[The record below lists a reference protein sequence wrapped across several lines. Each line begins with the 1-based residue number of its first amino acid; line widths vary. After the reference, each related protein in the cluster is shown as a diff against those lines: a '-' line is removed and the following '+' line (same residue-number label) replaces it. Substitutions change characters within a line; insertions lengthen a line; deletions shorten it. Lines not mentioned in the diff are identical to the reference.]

1 MAEAKNACAVVLAN
15 KLKGKTMIHIQSF
28 AAGKW
33 IAPSANARS
42 IYSAVTSEKIAQ
54 AGSALDTQAMLD
66 HARDVGGPALRK
78 LTFHDRA
85 RRLKALALH
94 LKAHKKPL
102 YQLSYTT
109 GATHADS
116 QIDIDGGIT
125 TMLVFASKGRR
136 ELPDA
141 HVYLDGEL
149 EQLSRNGSFLGQHIC
164 TPMLGAAVHINAY
177 NFPVWGMLEKLA
189 PTLLAGVPAIIK
201 PATST
206 AHVAE
211 AAFRIMVES
220 GIFPEG
226 AIQFIAGGSGD
237 LLSQLGAQDSV
248 AFTGSAD
255 TALMLRASKH
265 LLQNAVRFTA
275 EQDSLNASILG
286 PDATVDTPEFG
297 LFINEAF
304 QEITTKAGQKCTAI
318 RRIIAPEALVEPV
331 IEALTA
337 KLDTVRIGDPA
348 ERETT
353 MGALV
358 SEAQRADVQAR
369 LEVLSTEAKRVYGTD
384 AAPQENGAFMA
395 PQLLHCADPDA
406 AKAVHEVEAFG
417 PVSTIMPYRD
427 LPHAAALANRG
438 GGSLVASVI
447 THDPSVASA
456 LAMDIAANHG
466 RLYFNDRESMA
477 EATGHGSPLPHMVH
491 GGPGRAGGG
500 EEMGGV
506 RGVMHYMQR
515 TAVQGSP
522 RLLSAVG
529 QTWLP
534 GAPIVEAKQHPF
546 RRTFNELELGESLLT
561 DARKISLE
569 DIEHFAHFTGDTF
582 YAHMDETAAK
592 ANPFFP
598 GRVAHGYLMLAF
610 AAGLFVEPNPGPVLA
625 NTGLSNLSFQ
635 KPVSPDDSV
644 QARLT
649 VKRKTKRTEDY
660 GEVCWRV
667 ELRNQDDEMVATYEL
682 LTMVAY

>member
-1 MAEAKNACAVVLAN
+1 MMQL
-15 KLKGKTMIHIQSF
+15 QSF

-33 IAPSANARS
+33 AQPGPEARP
-42 IYSAVTSEKIAQ
+42 IFNAVTGEEVAR
-54 AGSALDTQAMLD
+54 AGGPLDTQAMLD
-66 HARDVGGPALRK
+66 YARNVGGPSLRA

-102 YQLSYTT
+102 YGLSYLS
-109 GATHADS
+109 GATHSDS

-136 ELPDA
+136 ELPDS

-149 EQLSRNGSFLGQHIC
+149 EQLSRGGSFMGQHIC
-164 TPMLGAAVHINAY
+164 TPLLGAAVHINAY

-206 AHVAE
+206 AYLAE

-226 AIQFIAGGSGD
+226 AMQFIAGGSGD
-237 LLSQLGAQDSV
+237 LLDRLGGQDVVS
-248 AFTGSAD
+248 FTGSAD
-255 TALMLRASKH
+255 TALMLRSAKPIMA
-265 LLQNAVRFTA
+265 NATRFVA

-286 PDATVDTPEFG
+286 PDATPDTPEFD
-297 LFINEAF
+297 LFINEAYR
-304 QEITTKAGQKCTAI
+304 EITVKAGQKCTSI
-318 RRIIAPEALVEPV
+318 RRILAPEALVTPV
-331 IEALTA
+331 IEALSA
-337 KLDTVRIGDPA
+337 KLAKVNIGDPSH
-348 ERETT
+348 RETT

-358 SEAQRADVQAR
+358 STGQRSDVQAR
-369 LEVLSTEAKRVYGTD
+369 MAILSTEAERVFGED
-384 AAPQENGAFMA
+384 QPPIAQGAFMT
-395 PQLLHCADPDA
+395 PQLFHCADPDA
-406 AKAVHEVEAFG
+406 AQAVHEVEAFG

-447 THDPSVASA
+447 THDTEVAHQ
-456 LAMDIAANHG
+456 LAMGIASHHG

-477 EATGHGSPLPHMVH
+477 ESTGHGSPLPHLVH

-522 RLLSAVG
+522 RLLSAIG

-534 GAPIVEAKQHPF
+534 GAPQIKAKEHPF
-546 RRTFNELELGESLLT
+546 RRHFEDLQLGETLT
-561 DARKISLE
+561 TLSRTITLE

-582 YAHMDETAAK
+582 YAHMDEEAAK

-598 GRVAHGYLMLAF
+598 GRVAHGYLLLSF

-625 NTGLSNLSFQ
+625 NTGLNSLSFQ
-635 KPVSPDDSV
+635 KPVNPGDSLRA
-644 QARLT
+644 QLT

-660 GEVCWRV
+660 GEVRWHIQ
-667 ELRNQDDEMVATYEL
+667 LTNQDGEAVATYEL
-682 LTMVAY
+682 LTMVAYNLAKSC

>member
-1 MAEAKNACAVVLAN
+1 MLQIN
-15 KLKGKTMIHIQSF
+15 SF
-28 AAGKW
+28 AAGNW
-33 IAPSANARS
+33 VAPSKQARP
-42 IYSAVTSEKIAQ
+42 IFSAVTSEKIAQ
-54 AGSALDTQAMLD
+54 AGGPLDTQAMLD
-66 HARDVGGPALRK
+66 HARNIGGPALRA

-94 LKAHKKPL
+94 LKANKKPL
-102 YQLSYTT
+102 YQLSYST

-141 HVYLDGEL
+141 HVYLDGDL
-149 EQLSRNGSFLGQHIC
+149 EQLSRNGSFMGQHIC

-206 AHVAE
+206 VHVAE

-226 AIQFIAGGSGD
+226 SIQFIAGGSGE
-237 LLSQLGAQDSV
+237 LLGQLGAQDSV

-255 TALMLRASKH
+255 TALLLRSSKH
-265 LLQNAVRFTA
+265 LLQNSVRFTA

-286 PDATVDTPEFG
+286 PDATVGTPEFG
-297 LFINEAF
+297 LFIDEAF
-304 QEITTKAGQKCTAI
+304 REITTKAGQKCTAI
-318 RRIIAPEALVEPV
+318 RRIIAPEALVQPV
-331 IEALTA
+331 IDALSA
-337 KLDTVRIGDPA
+337 KLDTVIIGDPA
-348 ERETT
+348 ARETT

-358 SEAQRADVQAR
+358 SVAQRTDVQAR
-369 LEVLSTEAKRVYGTD
+369 LRLLSAEAAYVYGND
-384 AAPQENGAFMA
+384 KPPQESGAFMA
-395 PQLLHCADPDA
+395 PQLLHCADPDTA
-406 AKAVHEVEAFG
+406 TAIHEVEAFG

-447 THDPSVASA
+447 THDPKVAST
-456 LAMDIAANHG
+456 LAFGIAANHG
-466 RLYFNDRESMA
+466 RLYFNDRDSMA

-500 EEMGGV
+500 EEMGGI

-522 RLLSAVG
+522 RMLAAIG

-546 RRTFNELELGESLLT
+546 RRTFKELELGESLLT
-561 DARKISLE
+561 KTRKISLE

-598 GRVAHGYLMLAF
+598 GRVAHGYLLLSF

-625 NTGLSNLSFQ
+625 NTGLNNLSFQ
-635 KPVSPDDSV
+635 KPVSPGDNIH
-644 QARLT
+644 ARLT

-660 GEVCWRV
+660 GEVRWHI
-667 ELRNQDDEMVATYEL
+667 ELSNQDEETVATYEL
-682 LTMVAY
+682 LTMVAYTR

>member
-1 MAEAKNACAVVLAN
+1 MLQVE
-15 KLKGKTMIHIQSF
+15 SF

-33 IAPSANARS
+33 IAPSAEARP

-54 AGSALDTQAMLD
+54 AGSPLDTQAMLD
-66 HARDVGGPALRK
+66 YARNVGGPALRA

-102 YQLSYTT
+102 YALSYST

-141 HVYLDGEL
+141 HVYLDGNL
-149 EQLSRNGSFLGQHIC
+149 EQLSRNGSFMGQHIC

-206 AHVAE
+206 VHVAE
-211 AAFRIMVES
+211 AAFRIMVDS

-226 AIQFIAGGSGD
+226 SIQFIAGGSGG
-237 LLSQLGAQDSV
+237 LLGQLGSQDSV

-255 TALMLRASKH
+255 TALMLRSSKH
-265 LLQNAVRFTA
+265 LLQNSVRFTA

-286 PDATVDTPEFG
+286 PDATVGTPEFG
-297 LFINEAF
+297 IFIEEAF
-304 QEITTKAGQKCTAI
+304 REITTKAGQKCTAI
-318 RRIIAPEALVEPV
+318 RRIIAPVALVNPV
-331 IEALTA
+331 IEALSA
-337 KLDTVRIGDPA
+337 KLDKARIGDPA
-348 ERETT
+348 ERNTT

-358 SEAQRADVQAR
+358 SEAQRTDVQAR
-369 LEVLSTEAKRVYGTD
+369 LAALTPESTRVFGTD
-384 AAPQENGAFMA
+384 TAPLDHGAFMS
-395 PQLLHCADPDA
+395 PQLLHCPEPDA
-406 AKAVHEVEAFG
+406 ATAVHEVEAFG

-447 THDPSVASA
+447 THDPKVASQLA
-456 LAMDIAANHG
+456 LNIAANHG
-466 RLYFNDRESMA
+466 RIYVNDRDSMA
-477 EATGHGSPLPHMVH
+477 ESTGHGSPLPHMVH

-506 RGVMHYMQR
+506 RGVMHYMQL

-522 RLLSAVG
+522 RMLSAIG

-534 GAPIVEAKQHPF
+534 GAPITEATEHPF
-546 RRTFNELELGESLLT
+546 QRHFNDLTLGESLLT
-561 DARKISLE
+561 KTREVTLD

-582 YAHMDETAAK
+582 YAHMNEAAAK

-598 GRVAHGYLMLAF
+598 GRVAHGYLLLSF

-625 NTGLSNLSFQ
+625 NTGLNDLSFQ
-635 KPVSPDDSV
+635 QPVSAGDTI

-660 GEVCWRV
+660 GEVRWHV
-667 ELRNQDDEMVATYEL
+667 ELTNQNAETVATYEL

>member
-1 MAEAKNACAVVLAN
+1 MMQL
-15 KLKGKTMIHIQSF
+15 QSF
-28 AAGKW
+28 AAGSW
-33 IAPSANARS
+33 ISPGAEARP
-42 IYSAVTSEKIAQ
+42 IYSAVTGEEIAR
-54 AGSALDTQAMLD
+54 AGNPLDTEAMLD
-66 HARDVGGPALRK
+66 FARNIGGPALRS

-85 RRLKALALH
+85 RRLKALAIH
-94 LKAHKKPL
+94 LKEHKKPL
-102 YQLSYTT
+102 YELSYMT
-109 GATHADS
+109 GATYSDS

-141 HVYLDGEL
+141 QIYLDGEL
-149 EQLSRNGSFLGQHIC
+149 EQLSRNGTFMGQHIC
-164 TPMLGAAVHINAY
+164 TPLFGAAVHINAY

-201 PATST
+201 PATTTSYL
-206 AHVAE
+206 AE
-211 AAFRIMVES
+211 AAFRIMLES

-226 AIQFIAGGSGD
+226 SIQFIAGGSGD
-237 LLSQLGAQDSV
+237 LLDRMGAQDVV

-255 TALMLRASKH
+255 TALKLRSAKPILANST
-265 LLQNAVRFTA
+265 RFTS

-286 PDATVDTPEFG
+286 PDATPGTPEFD
-297 LFINEAF
+297 LFIQEAHR
-304 QEITTKAGQKCTAI
+304 EITVKAGQKCTSI

-331 IEALTA
+331 IEALSA
-337 KLDTVRIGDPA
+337 NLASVKIGDPSS
-348 ERETT
+348 RETT

-358 SEAQRADVQAR
+358 STDQRADVRAR
-369 LEVLSTEAKRVYGTD
+369 MAQIGREARRVYGED
-384 AAPQENGAFMA
+384 AAPLDQGAFMT
-395 PQLLHCADPDA
+395 PQLFHCADPDA
-406 AKAVHEVEAFG
+406 AQAVHEVEAFG
-417 PVSTIMPYRD
+417 PVSTILPYRD

-447 THDPSVASA
+447 THDPSVAQQ
-456 LAMDIAANHG
+456 LATGIAAHHG

-477 EATGHGSPLPHMVH
+477 ESTGHGSPLPHMVH

-522 RLLSAVG
+522 RILSAIG

-534 GAPIVEAKQHPF
+534 GAPKIKATEHPF
-546 RRTFNELELGESLLT
+546 RRHFEELQLGETIVT
-561 DARKISLE
+561 DSRKISLE

-582 YAHMDETAAK
+582 YAHMDEEAAK

-598 GRVAHGYLMLAF
+598 GRVAHGYLLLSF

-625 NTGLSNLSFQ
+625 NTGLNSLSFQ
-635 KPVSPDDSV
+635 KPVSAGDSLR
-644 QARLT
+644 ASLT
-649 VKRKTKRTEDY
+649 VKRKTKRTEEY
-660 GEVCWRV
+660 GEVTWYV
-667 ELRNQDDEMVATYEL
+667 ALTNQDDEAVATYEL
-682 LTMVAY
+682 LTMVAFKV

>member
-1 MAEAKNACAVVLAN
+1 MLDIN
-15 KLKGKTMIHIQSF
+15 SF

-33 IAPSANARS
+33 IAPSAEARP
-42 IYSAVTSEKIAQ
+42 IYSAVTSDKIAQ
-54 AGSALDTQAMLD
+54 AGSALDTEAMLN
-66 HARDVGGPALRK
+66 HARDVGGPALRA

-102 YQLSYTT
+102 YALSYST

-149 EQLSRNGSFLGQHIC
+149 EQLSRGGTFMGQHIC

-206 AHVAE
+206 VHVAE
-211 AAFRIMVES
+211 AAFRILVES

-226 AIQFIAGGSGD
+226 SMQFIAGGAGG
-237 LLSQLGAQDSV
+237 LLGQLGAQDSV

-255 TALMLRASKH
+255 TALMLRSSKH
-265 LLQNAVRFTA
+265 LLQNSVRFTA

-286 PDATVDTPEFG
+286 PDATPDTPEFD
-297 LFINEAF
+297 LFIKEAAR
-304 QEITTKAGQKCTAI
+304 EITTKAGQKCTAI
-318 RRIIAPEALVEPV
+318 RRILAPEALVQPV
-331 IEALTA
+331 IEALSA
-337 KLDTVRIGDPA
+337 KLDTVNIGDPA
-348 ERETT
+348 ARDTT

-358 SEAQRADVQAR
+358 SEAQRTDVRARIQA
-369 LEVLSTEAKRVYGTD
+369 LSTETKRVYGSD
-384 AAPQENGAFMA
+384 QAPLDHGAFMS
-395 PQLLHCADPDA
+395 PQLLHCAEPDA

-417 PVSTIMPYRD
+417 PVSTIMPYRN
-427 LPHAAALANRG
+427 LRHAVALAKRG
-438 GGSLVASVI
+438 GGSLVASVV
-447 THDPSVASA
+447 THDPNVASELA
-456 LAMDIAANHG
+456 LGIAAYHG
-466 RLYFNDRESMA
+466 RIYVNDRDSMA
-477 EATGHGSPLPHMVH
+477 ESTGHGSPLPHMVH

-500 EEMGGV
+500 EELGGI

-522 RLLSAVG
+522 RMLSAIG

-534 GAPIVEAKQHPF
+534 GAPVTEAKTHPF
-546 RRTFNELELGESLLT
+546 RRHFNELELGESLLT
-561 DARKISLE
+561 NARTVTLA

-582 YAHMDETAAK
+582 YAHMDEDAAK

-598 GRVAHGYLMLAF
+598 GRVAHGYLLLSF
-610 AAGLFVEPNPGPVLA
+610 AAGLFVESNPGPVLA
-625 NTGLSNLSFQ
+625 NTGLNSLSFQ
-635 KPVSPDDSV
+635 KPVSAGDSIR
-644 QARLT
+644 ARLT

-660 GEVCWRV
+660 GEVRWHV
-667 ELRNQDDEMVATYEL
+667 ELSNQNHEMVATYEL

>member
-1 MAEAKNACAVVLAN
+1 MLQIN
-15 KLKGKTMIHIQSF
+15 SF
-28 AAGKW
+28 VAGKW
-33 IAPSANARS
+33 VAPSAKARP
-42 IYSAVTSEKIAQ
+42 IYSAVTGGKIAQ
-54 AGSALDTQAMLD
+54 AGSTLDTQAMLD
-66 HARDVGGPALRK
+66 HARNVGGPALRR

-102 YQLSYTT
+102 YALSYTT

-149 EQLSRNGSFLGQHIC
+149 EQLSRNGSFMGQHIC

-189 PTLLAGVPAIIK
+189 PALLAGVPAIIK

-206 AHVAE
+206 VHVAE

-226 AIQFIAGGSGD
+226 SIQFIAGGSGG
-237 LLSQLGAQDSV
+237 LLGQLGAQDSV

-255 TALMLRASKH
+255 TALMLRSSKH
-265 LLQNAVRFTA
+265 LLQNSVRFTA

-297 LFINEAF
+297 LFIDEAYR
-304 QEITTKAGQKCTAI
+304 EITTKAGQKCTAI
-318 RRIIAPEALVEPV
+318 RRILAPEALVEPV
-331 IEALTA
+331 IEALSA
-337 KLDTVRIGDPA
+337 KLDNMVIGDPSA
-348 ERETT
+348 RETT

-358 SEAQRADVQAR
+358 SESQRADVQAR
-369 LEVLSTEAKRVYGTD
+369 LQVLEAEATRVYGTD
-384 AAPQENGAFMA
+384 DAPLEHGAFMA
-395 PQLLHCADPDA
+395 PQLLHCTDPDVA
-406 AKAVHEVEAFG
+406 TSIHEVEAFG

-447 THDPSVASA
+447 THDPSVAST
-456 LAMDIAANHG
+456 LAMGIAANHG
-466 RLYFNDRESMA
+466 RLYFNDRDSMA

-522 RLLSAVG
+522 RILSAVG

-534 GAPIVEAKQHPF
+534 GAPTIDAKRHPF
-546 RRTFNELELGESLLT
+546 RRSFNELKLGESLLT
-561 DARKISLE
+561 DAREITLD
-569 DIEHFAHFTGDTF
+569 DIEHFANFTGDTF
-582 YAHMDETAAK
+582 YAHMDEVAAK

-598 GRVAHGYLMLAF
+598 GRVAHGYLLLSF
-610 AAGLFVEPNPGPVLA
+610 AAGLFVEPSPGPVLA
-625 NTGLSNLSFQ
+625 NTGLNNLSFQ
-635 KPVSPDDSV
+635 KPVSAGDSV
-644 QARLT
+644 RARLT

-660 GEVCWRV
+660 GEVRWHV
-667 ELRNQDDEMVATYEL
+667 ELRNQDEDMVATYEL
-682 LTMVAY
+682 LTMVAYSTET

>member
-1 MAEAKNACAVVLAN
+1 M
-15 KLKGKTMIHIQSF
+15 MQIQSF

-33 IAPSANARS
+33 IAPSAEARP
-42 IYSAVTSEKIAQ
+42 IFSAVTSTQITRA
-54 AGSALDTQAMLD
+54 AGALDTQAMLD
-66 HARDVGGPALRK
+66 YARNVGGPALRK

-85 RRLKALALH
+85 RRLKALALY
-94 LKAHKKPL
+94 LKERKKPL
-102 YQLSYTT
+102 YALSYST

-141 HVYLDGEL
+141 HVYLDGDL
-149 EQLSRNGSFLGQHIC
+149 EQLSRKGTFMGQHIC

-201 PATST
+201 PATAT

-211 AAFRIMVES
+211 AAFRIMLES

-226 AIQFIAGGSGD
+226 AMQFIAGGSGR
-237 LLSQLGAQDSV
+237 LLDQLGAQDSV

-255 TALMLRASKH
+255 TALKLRASPH
-265 LLQNAVRFTA
+265 LLRNSVRFTA

-286 PDATVDTPEFG
+286 PDATPETPEFD
-297 LFINEAF
+297 LFITEATR
-304 QEITTKAGQKCTAI
+304 EITTKAGQKCTAI

-331 IEALTA
+331 IEALSA
-337 KLDTVRIGDPA
+337 KLAEARIGDPSG
-348 ERETT
+348 RETT

-358 SEAQRADVQAR
+358 SESQRADVKAR
-369 LEVLSTEAKRVYGTD
+369 CETISTEAQRVFGTD
-384 AAPQENGAFMA
+384 SPPLNHGAFMT
-395 PQLLHCADPDA
+395 PQLFHCADPDGA
-406 AKAVHEVEAFG
+406 RAVHEVEAFG
-417 PVSTIMPYRD
+417 PVSTVMPYRD

-447 THDPSVASA
+447 SHDPAVVAEVA
-456 LAMDIAANHG
+456 TGIAAHHG
-466 RLYFNDRESMA
+466 RIYINDRDSMA
-477 EATGHGSPLPHMVH
+477 ESTGHGSPLPHMVH

-522 RLLSAVG
+522 RMLSAVG
-529 QTWLP
+529 ETWLP
-534 GAPIVEAKQHPF
+534 GAPVTQAEKHPF
-546 RRTFNELELGESLLT
+546 RRHFEDLQPGESLLT
-561 DARKISLE
+561 DAREVSLD

-582 YAHMDETAAK
+582 YAHMDEAAAR

-598 GRVAHGYLMLAF
+598 GRVAHGYLLLSF

-625 NTGLSNLSFQ
+625 NTGLNGLSFQ
-635 KPVSPDDSV
+635 KPVSPGDTLR
-644 QARLT
+644 ARLT

-660 GEVCWRV
+660 GEVRWHV
-667 ELRNQDDEMVATYEL
+667 ELSNQEGETVATYEL
-682 LTMVAY
+682 LTMVAFRE

>member
-1 MAEAKNACAVVLAN
+1 MLQIK
-15 KLKGKTMIHIQSF
+15 SF

-33 IAPSANARS
+33 IAPDASARG
-42 IYSAVTSEKIAQ
+42 IHSAITGTQIAQ

-66 HARDVGGPALRK
+66 YAKTVGGPALRT

-102 YQLSYTT
+102 YPLSYTT

-141 HVYLDGEL
+141 QVYLDGDI
-149 EQLSRNGSFLGQHIC
+149 EQLSRGGSFLGQHIC
-164 TPMLGAAVHINAY
+164 TPLLGAAVHINAY

-189 PTLLAGVPAIIK
+189 PTLLAGVPALIK

-211 AAFRIMVES
+211 AAFRIMLES

-226 AIQFIAGGSGD
+226 SMQFIAGSSGG
-237 LLSQLGAQDSV
+237 LLGQLGGQDAV

-255 TALMLRASKH
+255 TALMLRSSKH

-286 PDATVDTPEFG
+286 PDATVGTPEFD
-297 LFINEAF
+297 LFIKEAA

-318 RRIIAPEALVEPV
+318 RRIIAPESLVEPV
-331 IEALTA
+331 IEALSA
-337 KLDTVRIGDPA
+337 QLDTARIGDPTQ
-348 ERETT
+348 RDTT

-358 SEAQRADVQAR
+358 SEAQRTDVQAR
-369 LEVLSTEAKRVYGTD
+369 LATLAPETTRVYGTD
-384 AAPQENGAFMA
+384 AAPLPRGAFMS
-395 PQLLHCADPDA
+395 PQLLHCADPDS

-417 PVSTIMPYRD
+417 PVATIMPYRS

-447 THDPSVASA
+447 THDAAVAVE
-456 LAMDIAANHG
+456 LAHSIAANHG
-466 RLYFNDRESMA
+466 RIYINDRESMA
-477 EATGHGSPLPHMVH
+477 ESTGHGAPLPHLVH

-500 EEMGGV
+500 EEMGGI

-522 RLLSAVG
+522 RMLSAIG

-534 GAPIVEAKQHPF
+534 GAPVTTAKKHPF
-546 RRTFNELELGESLLT
+546 KLCFAELKLGESLLT

-582 YAHMDETAAK
+582 YAHMDEAAAK

-598 GRVAHGYLMLAF
+598 GRVAHGYLLLSF

-625 NTGLSNLSFQ
+625 NTGLNNLSFQ
-635 KPVSPDDSV
+635 KPVSAGDSLR
-644 QARLT
+644 AHLT
-649 VKRKTKRTEDY
+649 VKRKTKRTDTY
-660 GEVCWRV
+660 GEVRWHV
-667 ELRNQDDEMVATYEL
+667 ELSNQDADLVATYEL

>member
-1 MAEAKNACAVVLAN
+1 MQQIN
-15 KLKGKTMIHIQSF
+15 SF

-33 IAPSANARS
+33 IAPTAEARP

-66 HARDVGGPALRK
+66 YARNVGGPALRA

-94 LKAHKKPL
+94 LKARKKPL
-102 YQLSYTT
+102 YALSYST

-149 EQLSRNGSFLGQHIC
+149 EQLSRNGTFMGQHIC

-206 AHVAE
+206 VHVAE

-220 GIFPEG
+220 GIFPDG
-226 AIQFIAGGSGD
+226 AIQFIAGGSGG
-237 LLSQLGAQDSV
+237 LLGQLGAQDSV

-255 TALMLRASKH
+255 TALMLRSSTH
-265 LLQNAVRFTA
+265 LLRNSVRFTA

-286 PDATVDTPEFG
+286 PDATVGTPEFD
-297 LFINEAF
+297 LFIDEAF
-304 QEITTKAGQKCTAI
+304 REITTKAGQKCTAI
-318 RRIIAPEALVEPV
+318 RRIIAPEALVDPV
-331 IEALTA
+331 IEALSA
-337 KLDTVRIGDPA
+337 KLDQVQIGDPA
-348 ERETT
+348 ARETT

-369 LEVLSTEAKRVYGTD
+369 LATLSGEATRVYGTD
-384 AAPQENGAFMA
+384 DAPQDQGAFMA
-395 PQLLHCADPDA
+395 PQLLHCPEPDSA
-406 AKAVHEVEAFG
+406 IAVHEVEAFG
-417 PVSTIMPYRD
+417 PVSTILPYRD

-456 LAMDIAANHG
+456 LALGIAANHG
-466 RLYFNDRESMA
+466 RIYVNDRDSMA
-477 EATGHGSPLPHMVH
+477 ESTGHGAPLPHMVH

-522 RLLSAVG
+522 RMLSAIG

-534 GAPIVEAKQHPF
+534 GTPITEATKHPF
-546 RRTFNELELGESLLT
+546 RRRFNDLTLGESLLT
-561 DARKISLE
+561 KAREVTLA

-598 GRVAHGYLMLAF
+598 GRVAHGYLLLSF

-625 NTGLSNLSFQ
+625 NTGLNNLSFQ
-635 KPVSPDDSV
+635 KPVSAGDSIR
-644 QARLT
+644 ARLT
-649 VKRKTKRTEDY
+649 VKRKTKRTENY
-660 GEVCWRV
+660 GEVRWHV
-667 ELRNQDDEMVATYEL
+667 ELSNQDKEMVATYEL

>member
-1 MAEAKNACAVVLAN
+1 MLQVN
-15 KLKGKTMIHIQSF
+15 SF

-33 IAPSANARS
+33 IAPSQEARP
-42 IYSAVTSEKIAQ
+42 IYSAVTGEKIAQ
-54 AGSALDTQAMLD
+54 AGSPLDTQAMLD
-66 HARDVGGPALRK
+66 YARTVGGPALRR

-94 LKAHKKPL
+94 LKERKKPL
-102 YQLSYTT
+102 YGLSYTT

-141 HVYLDGEL
+141 HVYLDGEM
-149 EQLSRNGSFLGQHIC
+149 EQLSRNGTFMGQHIC

-201 PATST
+201 PATAT

-211 AAFRIMVES
+211 VAFRIMLES

-226 AIQFIAGGSGD
+226 AMQFIAGGSGG
-237 LLSQLGAQDSV
+237 LLGQLGPQDTV

-255 TALMLRASKH
+255 TALKLRSSEH
-265 LLQNAVRFTA
+265 LLRHAVRFTA

-286 PDATVDTPEFG
+286 PDATPGTPEFD
-297 LFINEAF
+297 LFITEAAR
-304 QEITTKAGQKCTAI
+304 EITTKAGQKCTAI
-318 RRIIAPEALVEPV
+318 RRIIAPEPLVEPV
-331 IEALTA
+331 IDALSA
-337 KLDTVRIGDPA
+337 RLDTARIGDPA
-348 ERETT
+348 ARETT

-369 LEVLSTEAKRVYGTD
+369 LATLASEAQRVYGTD
-384 AAPQENGAFMA
+384 TAPLDQGAFMT
-395 PQLLHCADPDA
+395 PQLLHCPAPDEA
-406 AKAVHEVEAFG
+406 QAVHAVEAFG

-427 LPHAAALANRG
+427 LLHAAALANRG

-447 THDPSVASA
+447 THDPDVASQ
-456 LAMDIAANHG
+456 LAQGIAAHHG
-466 RLYFNDRESMA
+466 RIYVNDRDSMEES
-477 EATGHGSPLPHMVH
+477 TGHGSPLPHMVH

-522 RLLSAVG
+522 RMLSAIG

-534 GAPIVEAKQHPF
+534 GAPVTKAVEHPF
-546 RRTFNELELGESLLT
+546 RRRFGDLALGESLLT
-561 DARKISLE
+561 APRKITLA

-582 YAHMDETAAK
+582 YAHMDEAAAK

-598 GRVAHGYLMLAF
+598 GRVAHGYLLLSF

-625 NTGLSNLSFQ
+625 NTGLNALRFQ
-635 KPVSPDDSV
+635 KPVVPGDRLR
-644 QARLT
+644 ARLT

-660 GEVCWRV
+660 GEVLWHV
-667 ELRNQDDEMVATYEL
+667 ELENQEGEAVATYEL
-682 LTMVAY
+682 LTMVAT

>member
-1 MAEAKNACAVVLAN
+1 MLQ
-15 KLKGKTMIHIQSF
+15 IQSF
-28 AAGKW
+28 AAENW
-33 IAPSANARS
+33 ISPSKEARP
-42 IYSAVTSEKIAQ
+42 IHSAITGEQIAQ
-54 AGSALDTQAMLD
+54 AGSPLDTQAMLD
-66 HARDVGGPALRK
+66 HARNVGGPALRA

-102 YQLSYTT
+102 YALSYTT

-149 EQLSRNGSFLGQHIC
+149 EQISRHGSFMGQHIC
-164 TPMLGAAVHINAY
+164 TPIPGAAVYINAY

-226 AIQFIAGGSGD
+226 AMQFIAGGSGG
-237 LLSQLGAQDSV
+237 LLGQLEAQDAV

-255 TALMLRASKH
+255 TALMLRSSPH
-265 LLQNAVRFTA
+265 LLRQSVRFTA

-286 PDATVDTPEFG
+286 PDATPDTPEFD
-297 LFINEAF
+297 LFISEAAR
-304 QEITTKAGQKCTAI
+304 EITTKAGQKCTAI
-318 RRIIAPEALVEPV
+318 RRILTPEALVEPV
-331 IEALTA
+331 IDALSA
-337 KLDTVRIGDPA
+337 KLAEAKIGDPT

-358 SEAQRADVQAR
+358 SQGQRSDVLAR
-369 LEVLSTEAKRVYGTD
+369 LKTLGTEARRVFGSD
-384 AAPQENGAFMA
+384 SPPLEQGAFMT
-395 PQLLHCADPDA
+395 PQLFHCADPGS

-447 THDPSVASA
+447 THDPSVASDV
-456 LAMDIAANHG
+456 AMGIAAYHG
-466 RLYFNDRESMA
+466 RIYVNDRDSMA
-477 EATGHGSPLPHMVH
+477 ESTGHGSPLPHLVH

-500 EEMGGV
+500 EEMGGI

-522 RLLSAVG
+522 RMLSAIG
-529 QTWLP
+529 ETWLP
-534 GAPIVEAKQHPF
+534 GAPISEAKAHPF
-546 RRTFNELELGESLLT
+546 RRHFEALELGESLLT
-561 DARKISLE
+561 KARKITLA

-582 YAHMDETAAK
+582 YAHMDEAAAK

-598 GRVAHGYLMLAF
+598 GRVAHGYLLLSF

-625 NTGLSNLSFQ
+625 NTGLNRLVFE
-635 KPVSPDDSV
+635 KPVSAGDSLR
-644 QARLT
+644 ARLT
-649 VKRKTKRTEDY
+649 VKRKTKRTETY
-660 GEVCWRV
+660 GEVRWHV
-667 ELRNQDDEMVATYEL
+667 LLTNQEEETVATYEL
-682 LTMVAY
+682 LTMVAYGQRQAP